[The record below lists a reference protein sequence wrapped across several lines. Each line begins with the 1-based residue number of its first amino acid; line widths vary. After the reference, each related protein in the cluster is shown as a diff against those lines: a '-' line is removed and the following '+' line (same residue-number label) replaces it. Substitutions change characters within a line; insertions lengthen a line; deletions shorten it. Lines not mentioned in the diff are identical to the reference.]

1 MPEEGLFFV
10 FEGVD
15 GSGTT
20 TQAAAL
26 TQFLQQR
33 GHDVVP
39 TREPGGTPVA
49 ERIRQLVLDPSLPE
63 TAYRTELFLY
73 AASRSQHVEEL
84 IGPSLSAGKIVVCDR
99 FIASTVAYQ
108 SFGRGLDKSLVE
120 QVNQFAVGSC
130 LPDATIFLR
139 LSVEDARLRRQKRA
153 QEADRLEEAGDE
165 LQERV
170 ALGYESIFAGDL
182 QAIEIDARPAQEE
195 VSEAIRK
202 ALLTRW
208 PWL

>member
-1 MPEEGLFFV
+1 MPREGLFFA
-10 FEGVD
+10 FEGID

-20 TQAAAL
+20 TQTGIL

-33 GHDVVP
+33 GHDVVR
-39 TREPGGTPVA
+39 TREPGGTPAA
-49 ERIRQLVLDPSLPE
+49 ERIRQLVLDPDVPE
-63 TAYRTELFLY
+63 IAHRTELFLY

-84 IGPSLSAGKIVVCDR
+84 IRPSLAAGKVVVCDR
-99 FIASTVAYQ
+99 FTASTVAYQ
-108 SFGRGLDKSLVE
+108 SFGRGLERGLVE

-139 LSVEDARLRRQKRA
+139 LSVEDARVRRHNRA
-153 QEADRLEEAGDE
+153 QKADRLEEAGDE

-170 ALGYESIFAGDL
+170 ALGYESIFAGDA
-182 QAIEIDARPAQEE
+182 QAIEIDARPGQEE
-195 VSEAIRK
+195 VAEAIRK

-208 PWL
+208 AWL

>member
-1 MPEEGLFFV
+1 MSREGLFFA

-20 TQAAAL
+20 TQTAIL

-33 GHDVVP
+33 GHDVVR
-39 TREPGGTPVA
+39 TREPGGTPMA
-49 ERIRQLVLDPSLPE
+49 ERIRQLVLDPDWPE
-63 TAYRTELFLY
+63 TAHRTELFLY

-84 IGPSLSAGKIVVCDR
+84 IRPALAAGKIVVCDR
-99 FIASTVAYQ
+99 FTASTVAYQ
-108 SFGRGLDKSLVE
+108 SFGRGLERGLVE

-139 LSVEDARLRRQKRA
+139 LSVEDARARRQQRA
-153 QEADRLEEAGDE
+153 QKLDRLEEAGDE
-165 LQERV
+165 LQKRV
-170 ALGYESIFAGDL
+170 ALGYESIFAGDA
-182 QAIEIDARPAQEE
+182 QAIAIDARPGQEE
-195 VSEAIRK
+195 VAEAIRH

-208 PWL
+208 AWL